1 MTSGHR
7 YGPRHALSLPVSGAL
22 DTWFATTE
30 GLIRKSGRSHERQLH
45 HPAAA
50 RDGEALVPHASEWSR
65 GSIQGCLFSAF
76 PDSGS
81 GWPPS
86 AHGSDTSRHPAYDI

>member
-1 MTSGHR
+1 MTFGHR
-7 YGPRHALSLPVSGAL
+7 YGPRHALSLPVSGVL

-50 RDGEALVPHASEWSR
+50 RDGEALVSPCFR
-65 GSIQGCLFSAF
+65 MVPGIDPGLLIQRFPRLRFRVAAVRPRFRRLAAPCL
-76 PDSGS
+76 
-81 GWPPS
+81 
-86 AHGSDTSRHPAYDI
+86 